1 MVNYGCETCGKIFK
15 QKGHLDVHTNRK
27 NPCKKDNTIEEIVAK
42 KVQEA
47 LSKTNIVEA
56 VKIDATNDTMASQTT
71 MDYTSKSLS
80 ELKTICRERKI
91 KGFSGKSSEDL
102 IKLIQSKDAVPTNT
116 IVEVAPSTE
125 PIVLRQDVMLG
136 DTIAILPTLAS
147 DSAQII
153 IADPPYNIG
162 KDFGNDSDKQPME
175 EYLIWCEKWI
185 KECLRVLKPNGTM
198 FIYGFSEIL
207 ALILSKVPYNINRRW
222 IIWHYTNKN
231 VPSLNFW
238 QRSHESIIVLWK
250 SDKVFHRDDIRE
262 AYTEGFLNGAA
273 GKERK
278 ATKGRFSKGDKT
290 TTYTAHANGALPRDV
305 IKVAALAGGA
315 GMNERVN
322 HPTQKPLTL
331 CDKLIRSCKQSATD
345 GYVLVP
351 FAGSGSECLAAKNLN
366 LPFIGIELNPEYIK
380 LINQRL
386 EGKKQ
391 TEEVVPQSESQPT
404 NP

>member
-1 MVNYGCETCGKIFK
+1 MVNYSCDNCSKVFK
-15 QKGHLDVHTNRK
+15 QKGHLEVHKNRK
-27 NPCKKDNTIEEIVAK
+27 LPCKKDNTIEQLVEK

-47 LSKTNIVEA
+47 LAKTNA
-56 VKIDATNDTMASQTT
+56 TALKIEHLQSTNAMSNE
-71 MDYTSKSLS
+71 MDYTKKTVP
-80 ELKTICRERKI
+80 ELKALCKERKI
-91 KGFSGKSSEDL
+91 KGISGKSKTDL
-102 IKLIQSKDAVPTNT
+102 IAMLEPPTNVVVNTIESVPTA
-116 IVEVAPSTE
+116 IAPTN
-125 PIVLRQDVMLG
+125 LRQDVIHG
-136 DTIAILPTLAS
+136 DTIKILPTLDA

-162 KDFGNDSDKQPME
+162 KDFGNDSDKQPMD
-175 EYLIWCEKWI
+175 EYLLWCEQWI

-222 IIWHYTNKN
+222 IVWHYTNKN

-238 QRSHESIIVLWK
+238 QRSHESVIVLWK

-278 ATKGRFSKGDKT
+278 ATKGRFSKGDKK

-305 IKVAALAGGA
+305 IKIPALAGGA
-315 GMNERVN
+315 GMNERVD
-322 HPTQKPLTL
+322 HPTQKPLAL
-331 CDKLIRSCKQSATD
+331 CDKLIRSCKQSVTD

-351 FAGSGSECLAAKNLN
+351 FAGSGSECLAAKNIG
-366 LPFIGIELNPEYIK
+366 LPFVGIELNADYVK
-380 LINQRL
+380 LINERL
-386 EGKKQ
+386 KDKPTEQ
-391 TEEVVPQSESQPT
+391 TPVVLQSS
-404 NP
+404 

>member
-56 VKIDATNDTMASQTT
+56 VKIDATSDTMASQTT

-116 IVEVAPSTE
+116 IVEVTPSTE

-162 KDFGNDSDKQPME
+162 KDFGNDSDKQPMD

-322 HPTQKPLTL
+322 HPTQKPLSL
-331 CDKLIRSCKQSATD
+331 CDKLIRSCKQPATD

-351 FAGSGSECLAAKNLN
+351 FAGSGSECLAAKNLG
-366 LPFIGIELNPEYIK
+366 LPFVGIELNPDYVK
-380 LINQRL
+380 LINERL
-386 EGKKQ
+386 KDK
-391 TEEVVPQSESQPT
+391 VDT
-404 NP
+404 NVENKVDEKH